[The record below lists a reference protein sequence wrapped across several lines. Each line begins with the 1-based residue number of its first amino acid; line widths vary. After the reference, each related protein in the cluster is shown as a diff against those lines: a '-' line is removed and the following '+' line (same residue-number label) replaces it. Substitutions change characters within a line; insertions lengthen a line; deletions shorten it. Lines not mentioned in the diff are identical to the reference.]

1 MGPVHFQ
8 VTNNSG
14 YHLTIRNNPLGT
26 IGEVPSGQAFGYDF
40 DGSIEHNTNQMVF
53 SSPSGTVC
61 SGSVAWSSGG
71 SGADDGWMEP
81 VLFSMSGEM
90 NGVGFNGAGEGWIE
104 LQPFNLMAGGGQ
116 VSVTYTQS

>member
-40 DGSIEHNTNQMVF
+40 DGSIEHNTNQI
-53 SSPSGTVC
+53 GKDETRREH
-61 SGSVAWSSGG
+61 
-71 SGADDGWMEP
+71 ADDHNRRGSE
-81 VLFSMSGEM
+81 E
-90 NGVGFNGAGEGWIE
+90 ETRHE
-104 LQPFNLMAGGGQ
+104 E
-116 VSVTYTQS
+116 